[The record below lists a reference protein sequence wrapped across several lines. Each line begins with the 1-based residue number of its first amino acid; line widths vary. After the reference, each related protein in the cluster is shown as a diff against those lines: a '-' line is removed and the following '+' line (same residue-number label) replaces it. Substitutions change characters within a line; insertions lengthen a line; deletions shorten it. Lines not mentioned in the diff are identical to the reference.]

1 MVLLGENL
9 GRHHERD
16 AESALDRHQRTARG
30 DDGLSRTDVTLHE
43 PAHRKRAAHVATQ
56 FTENFCLRLGQLE
69 AELAQEGFDES
80 IVARARETRC
90 QGLQIFATTLNRNL
104 EFSELIEREP
114 LPGDIDIRKLLRK
127 VEHVDGVRA
136 RRQIRQDN
144 AGMRFGNVFLET
156 RQRPPDQPAHE
167 TLRQTLSEGIDRRN
181 AIDVDQKFFATIDD
195 FRLGM
200 IDGARLERLQLA
212 EDHDFITHR
221 EVVLHVREIPP
232 AAMQAARAVFE
243 HKFKDGLGALGE
255 GLDPLRDD
263 ATARGAGS
271 SELQLADGEQ
281 MTPIFVAVGPVQQQ
295 IANGEELQAGKLRGA
310 FRTDAVQ
317 LRQRSGKGRHGRFRH
332 GAVYRGSSRTR
343 EAGRN
348 RTGISYR
355 AKLAKEGQ
363 FQERSSGASAMIRY
377 FQPFSARMSFQRSSG
392 LG

>member
-56 FTENFCLRLGQLE
+56 FAENFCLRLGQLE

-80 IVARARETRC
+80 IIARAWKTRC
-90 QGLQIFATTLNRNL
+90 QGLKIFAPALNCNL
-104 EFSELIEREP
+104 ELNKLIERES
-114 LPGDIDIRKLLRK
+114 LPGDIHIRKLLWK
-127 VEHVDGVRA
+127 VEHMDGVRP
-136 RRQIRQDN
+136 RREIRQDN
-144 AGMRFGNVFLET
+144 AGMRFGNMFLET

-167 TLRQTLSEGIDRRN
+167 TLRQALGERIDRRD
-181 AIDVDQKFFATIDD
+181 AIDVDQKLLAAIDD

-200 IDGARLERLQLA
+200 VDGARLEGLHLA
-212 EDHDFITHR
+212 EDHDFIAHR
-221 EVVLHVREIPP
+221 EVVLHVGEIPP

-243 HKFKDGLGALGE
+243 HEFKDRLGALGE
-255 GLDPLRDD
+255 SLHPLRDD
-263 ATARGAGS
+263 ATARSAGS
-271 SELQLADGEQ
+271 TELQLADGEQ
-281 MTPIFVAVGPVQQQ
+281 VTPILVTIRPVQQQ
-295 IANGEELQAGKLRGA
+295 VANGEELQAGKLRGA
-310 FRTDAVQ
+310 FRADAIQ
-317 LRQRSGKGRHGRFRH
+317 LRQRSGKRRHGRLRH
-332 GAVYRGSSRTR
+332 GAVYRGSRCTR

-348 RTGISYR
+348 RNRILHHANW
-355 AKLAKEGQ
+355 AKGDQ